1 MKTIF
6 DCETEIGTWEQDW
19 PHPNVPKNGDGEVWR
34 IYAHTKAAL
43 TRAQGMLKIEQ
54 RCFLRLGQEVSDYPN
69 MKPGMML
76 ESALD
81 TEEQSVAMVQQ
92 AHQQFID
99 RARQQIADGCPA

>member
-19 PHPNVPKNGDGEVWR
+19 PRTSVSKNGEADVWR

-43 TRAQGMLKIEQ
+43 TRAHGMLKIEQ
-54 RCFLRLGQEVSDYPN
+54 RCFVRLGQEVTDYPSI
-69 MKPGMML
+69 KPGMML
-76 ESALD
+76 EAALE
-81 TEEQSVAMVQQ
+81 TEEQSLAMVQQ

-99 RARQQIADGCPA
+99 RARQRIADGCPA